1 MVASDSAA
9 PPTPWS
15 KDLAQPQV
23 DPTAYVHSFS
33 NLIGDVAIGANV
45 LIAPGTSIRADEGS
59 PFRIGEGTNIQDGV
73 VIHGLEQGRVLG
85 DDDQPYAVWI
95 GKNTSITH
103 MALIHGPAYVGDNC
117 FIGFRSTVFN
127 ARVGEGSIIMMH
139 VLIQDVEIPPGK
151 YVPSGAVITS
161 QHQADRLPDVQPA
174 DAQFADHVVGVN
186 HALRAGYHCAENVAC
201 ISPIRQTLEKVYQSP
216 SKSFSQFASSQSA
229 SSTPHSSNS
238 NSPMI
243 TTRLDSAVVQQVRQ
257 LLAQGLQIGTEH
269 ANKRRFQTST
279 WTSCSPMQSNRESDV
294 LNALEKCVTEHAGDY
309 VRLFGIDTRLK
320 KRVSE
325 MIIQRP
331 GDQPGHPS
339 VPPTISSYGATPSYT
354 AKSTKGGNHHGRL
367 SPEAIESVRRFVAN
381 GYQIGTEHANKRR
394 FQTSTW
400 TSCTPIRAS
409 RESEAIA
416 ALENCLNEHAGEYV
430 RLFGID
436 THAKQRIG
444 ELVVQRPDAQAAA
457 QNRPSNG
464 APASSYSG
472 SSSYSSAQS
481 GAKSSSHSSGSG
493 KLSAEAVNQVR
504 QLIAQGYKIS
514 AEFADKRRFQ
524 TSTWT
529 SAAPIHATRDSDAI
543 AALEQ
548 CVSEQAGS
556 YVRLVGV
563 DTKTKKRVA
572 ELIIQRPDQRPDGQ
586 AAAPAQRS
594 SNGSGNGFGGAQS
607 HAPSAKSGGQSR
619 VSGGKLSADVVSQVR
634 QLLAQGYRVSA
645 EFADKR
651 RFQTSTWTS
660 CVATQSSRDSD
671 VLAALDSCVAENPGK
686 YVRLVGVD
694 TKTKRRVAE
703 TVIQRP

>member
-15 KDLAQPQV
+15 QDLAQPQV
-23 DPTAYVHSFS
+23 DSTAYVHSFS
-33 NLIGDVAIGANV
+33 NLIGNVAIGANV
-45 LIAPGTSIRADEGS
+45 LIAPGTSIRADAGN
-59 PFRIGEGTNIQDGV
+59 PFRIGDGTNIQDGV

-85 DDDQPYAVWI
+85 DDDQPYSVWI

-127 ARVGEGSIIMMH
+127 ARIGEGCIVMMH

-151 YVPSGAVITS
+151 FVPSGAVITS
-161 QHQADRLPDVQPA
+161 QQQADRLPDVQPV
-174 DAQFADHVVGVN
+174 DAQFAKHVVGVN
-186 HALRAGYHCAENVAC
+186 HALREGYHCAETVAC
-201 ISPIRQTLEKVYQSP
+201 ISPMRQKLEEVYQSS
-216 SKSFSQFASSQSA
+216 SKSA
-229 SSTPHSSNS
+229 SSKPHSSNS

-243 TTRLDSAVVQQVRQ
+243 TTRLDSTVVQHVRQ

-279 WTSCSPMQSNRESDV
+279 WTSCTPVQTNRESDV

-325 MIIQRP
+325 IIIQRP
-331 GDQPGHPS
+331 GDQPGHPTA
-339 VPPTISSYGATPSYT
+339 PPTISSYGAAPSYT
-354 AKSTKGGNHHGRL
+354 AKSGSKGGTHLSTRL
-367 SPEAIESVRRFVAN
+367 SPEAIENIRSFVAN
-381 GYQIGTEHANKRR
+381 GYKIGTEHANKRR

-400 TSCTPIRAS
+400 TSCTPIQAT

-416 ALENCLNEHAGEYV
+416 ALENCLNEHAGDYV

-436 THAKQRIG
+436 TQAKKRIA
-444 ELVVQRPDAQAAA
+444 ELVIQRPDDQPTA
-457 QNRPSNG
+457 QNHRPSNG
-464 APASSYSG
+464 SNFSTSASS
-472 SSSYSSAQS
+472 AKS
-481 GAKSSSHSSGSG
+481 GAQSHSSGGG
-493 KLSAEAVNQVR
+493 KLTAEAVNQVR
-504 QLIAQGYKIS
+504 QLVAQGYRIS

-529 SAAPIHATRDSDAI
+529 SAPIHATRESEAI
-543 AALEQ
+543 AALEN
-548 CVSEQAGS
+548 CLNEHAGA
-556 YVRLVGV
+556 YVRLVGA
-563 DTKTKKRVA
+563 DTKTKKRVV
-572 ELIIQRPDQRPDGQ
+572 ELVIQRPDDKSG
-586 AAAPAQRS
+586 AQS
-594 SNGSGNGFGGAQS
+594 QPSNGASYSYGSGSGNGHSSQSAAPSGAS
-607 HAPSAKSGGQSR
+607 SAKSGVQSR
-619 VSGGKLSADVVSQVR
+619 SSGGKLSHDVVTQVR

-660 CVATQSSRDSD
+660 GVAVQSNRDSE
-671 VLAALDSCVAENPGK
+671 VLAALERCVAENPGK

-703 TVIQRP
+703 TMIQRP